1 MNRSQGPYQSARNC
15 RAELAADHGCCF
27 LGRYRDH
34 RWCPQSAL
42 ADLAV
47 AVFCRGVKLEDLQK
61 HLISAPGMQGERPMT
76 IGTLYLHVQQALDMA
91 GGGWPLAVPLRAV

>member
-1 MNRSQGPYQSARNC
+1 MAY
-15 RAELAADHGCCF
+15 DHGCCF

-34 RWCPQSAL
+34 RQCPQSAL

-91 GGGWPLAVPLRAV
+91 GGGQSHVASLTAV